1 MKKFESK
8 YGKMSKTTG
17 DEHDLLGMQIKYKK
31 KKVEISIESTKNLW
45 KM

>member
-31 KKVEISIESTKNLW
+31 EVEISIESTKNLW